1 MNDLYI
7 NSDAHVYINE
17 ASVSGDS
24 DVAAEVRGQ
33 EYEMQYMEMMIND
46 GETVAP

>member
-1 MNDLYI
+1 M
-7 NSDAHVYINE
+7 YINE

-24 DVAAEVRGQ
+24 AVAAEVRGQ
-33 EYEMQYMEMMIND
+33 EYEMQYMEVMIND